1 MLAWAWLED
10 LIAQADI
17 YDDPRDGRRQP
28 EAEAATEEVGF
39 ARVDLRRLEC
49 LRGSVNNDSGG
60 SRCGHGAA
68 QDHEGQALGVLS
80 ASHGGFGRAG
90 VNSGGGRKQRK
101 PKSSRVNSVSLPY
114 NCMPPVNLLL
124 PPS

>member
-10 LIAQADI
+10 LIAQADV

-49 LRGSVNNDSGG
+49 LRGTVNNDSGG
-60 SRCGHGAA
+60 SRGGHGAA
-68 QDHEGQALGVLS
+68 QDREGQARGVLS
-80 ASHGGFGRAG
+80 ASHGG
-90 VNSGGGRKQRK
+90 
-101 PKSSRVNSVSLPY
+101 
-114 NCMPPVNLLL
+114 
-124 PPS
+124 PPSPCHAAGRGVRLARAPPCPRLTFVGSCASSSP